1 MSRLLKV
8 FATLSLMG
16 VAACADYTMTGVTH
30 PAADAAFV
38 AAPGNEDDLTL
49 ITGQLPAATQS
60 VSKVIGEEGGTLE
73 IFGGMK
79 DGLPTYHSLD
89 VPAGAVRSPLLFTM
103 TLGSG
108 PYIDV
113 ELAAYEIDSRG
124 MADEV
129 GHRGFAKPVYLSLSY
144 AWAVPPVSGDRL
156 EIVYLVGND
165 RIKERIRTVKSP
177 RHANVVGELHH
188 FSRYAVAVN

>member
-1 MSRLLKV
+1 MSRLFKV

-16 VAACADYTMTGVTH
+16 VAACADYTMTGVTN
-30 PAADAAFV
+30 PAADPAFV
-38 AAPGNEDDLTL
+38 VAPGKANHLTL
-49 ITGQLPAATQS
+49 ITGQLPAATQR
-60 VSKVIGEEGGTLE
+60 VFKVIGEEGGTLA

-79 DGLPTYHSLD
+79 DGLPTYHSLE

-113 ELAAYEIDSRG
+113 ELAAYQIDRRG
-124 MADEV
+124 RVDEV
-129 GHRGFAKPVYLSLSY
+129 GHRGFATPVYLSLSY
-144 AWAVPPVSGDRL
+144 AWAVPPVSGDGL

-165 RIKERIRTVKSP
+165 HIKERIRTVKSP
-177 RHANVVGELHH
+177 RHKNVIGELHH